1 MNNVRQTLRMAAL
14 TAVLASAPLSLSNA
28 IASADFERVTP
39 NAPIELAGFVP
50 APVAPPADDAP
61 ADLPPAP
68 DAPPAPEAPAP
79 APEAP
84 APAPE
89 APAPAPEAPPAPAP
103 DAPPAPEA
111 PAPAPEA
118 PAPAPAA
125 PAPDAPP
132 APEAPA
138 PAPEAPAPAPE
149 APAPEAPAPA
159 DAAPAPEEK
168 PAPKKAYSVNWD
180 AIAGCESGG
189 NWAISTGNGYSGGL
203 QFTPSTW
210 RSNGGSGSPN
220 GASREEQIRVAEN
233 VLHSQGIGAWPVC
246 GRRG

>member
-1 MNNVRQTLRMAAL
+1 MLNNVRQTLRMAAL

-39 NAPIELAGFVP
+39 AAPSAPVELAAFVP
-50 APVAPPADDAP
+50 APVPPADD
-61 ADLPPAP
+61 AP
-68 DAPPAPEAPAP
+68 DAPPAPEAPNAAP
-79 APEAP
+79 VADAAP
-84 APAPE
+84 APADLP
-89 APAPAPEAPPAPAP
+89 PAPDAPPAPAP

-118 PAPAPAA
+118 PAPA
-125 PAPDAPP
+125 D
-132 APEAPA
+132 
-138 PAPEAPAPAPE
+138 
-149 APAPEAPAPA
+149 
-159 DAAPAPEEK
+159 DAPAPEEA

-210 RSNGGSGSPN
+210 HSNGGGGSPN

>member
-1 MNNVRQTLRMAAL
+1 LKNVRQTLRMAAL

-39 NAPIELAGFVP
+39 NAPSTPFELAGFVP
-50 APVAPPADDAP
+50 APAAAPVGDPPAAPDAPPAPDAPNVAPIADVAPAP

-68 DAPPAPEAPAP
+68 DAPPAPADLPPAPDAPPAP
-79 APEAP
+79 ADLPSAP
-84 APAPE
+84 D
-89 APAPAPEAPPAPAP
+89 APPAPAP
-103 DAPPAPEA
+103 DAPP
-111 PAPAPEA
+111 
-118 PAPAPAA
+118 
-125 PAPDAPP
+125 PP

-138 PAPEAPAPAPE
+138 PA
-149 APAPEAPAPA
+149 
-159 DAAPAPEEK
+159 DDAPAPEEA

-189 NWAISTGNGYSGGL
+189 NWAISTGNGYTGGL
-203 QFTPSTW
+203 QFTSSTW
-210 RSNGGSGSPN
+210 HANGGAGSAN